1 MLTAYHLWCAE
12 SCSRNATGQWS
23 FASILQTGSYHHYH
37 SHFTDGI
44 LRSRVQQPAKAT
56 QVVLKPYIAA
66 QEIWLQGV
74 CVITRLCRSLTPQEK
89 IRSSQRLFQCVS
101 MVQWDCHT
109 RGLGRLRVT
118 CNSSS
123 RKLDALFWCPR
134 APAPMCTHLHIHIH
148 IHMVEYLNL

>member
-56 QVVLKPYIAA
+56 QAVLKPYIAA

-74 CVITRLCRSLTPQEK
+74 CVSSPDYAGLSPRRRKSEAPKGFFSVWAWFSEIVIQEALEGSESPVTLALENWMP
-89 IRSSQRLFQCVS
+89 SSG
-101 MVQWDCHT
+101 VQ
-109 RGLGRLRVT
+109 G
-118 CNSSS
+118 
-123 RKLDALFWCPR
+123 
-134 APAPMCTHLHIHIH
+134 HLHLCAHTYI
-148 IHMVEYLNL
+148 YTYTSTWLNT